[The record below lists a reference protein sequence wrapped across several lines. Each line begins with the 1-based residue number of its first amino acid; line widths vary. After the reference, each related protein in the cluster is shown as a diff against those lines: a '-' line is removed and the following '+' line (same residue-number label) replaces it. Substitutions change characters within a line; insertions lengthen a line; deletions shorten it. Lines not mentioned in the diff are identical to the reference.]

1 MLGKLTVKP
10 LLWACGLLLLAVA
23 GLTGALVVQGARHDA
38 AIAKVEADRDD
49 LQTKLGA
56 AEGSLTAAVEANA
69 KSHKAVEDLA
79 GKLDVAIRETER
91 LDELLLSAET
101 ELSYTR
107 RARDDALAKLES
119 QRENVYASDPSC
131 SAWGAAP
138 VCGRITGSVLDE
150 WRDAARRR

>member
-23 GLTGALVVQGARHDA
+23 GLAGALVVQGARHDA
-38 AIAKVEADRDD
+38 AIAAVEAERDD

-56 AEGSLTAAVEANA
+56 AEGSLTSAVEANA
-69 KSHKAVEDLA
+69 RSHKAVEDLA
-79 GKLDVAIRETER
+79 AKLDVAIRETER

-107 RARDDALAKLES
+107 QARDRALAELET
-119 QRENVYASDPSC
+119 QRENVYATDASC
-131 SAWGAAP
+131 GAWGAAA
-138 VCGRITGSVLDE
+138 VCSRITGSLQE
-150 WRDAARRR
+150 QWRDAARRR